1 MLDPV
6 LLSGVTAAFL
16 ILITIMLFLV
26 WRKINVL
33 AHSNAEQI
41 KLELISLLQQNEA
54 SLKLGLSDSRKELRD
69 VSSENRREISELFKG
84 FQDTLIRRVVENS
97 GAQNRQLENFK
108 DALNALSEKLINNS
122 NEFRHSVSESFS
134 SSSVALNNKQDEFR
148 EQTLERLNLFQA
160 GIQANAK
167 ENRQELNASLKSFEE
182 KSAQSIKDLVVQLQ
196 AQFIELNKQQTSFGE
211 NTINRL
217 NGFQESIQNDAKQN
231 RQELNTSLKSFEEK
245 SAQAIKQLSD
255 HLQAQFAGF
264 NLQQDAFGEKTIG
277 RLNGF
282 QEGIQN
288 DAKENRKELNNALK
302 SFEAKFGDG
311 IKDFNEQ
318 LRLKF
323 GDLNKQQQDA
333 TQQGKASITE
343 IKETVEKQLKA
354 IREDNTTQ
362 LNEMRKTVDEKLHD
376 TLEKRL
382 GESFKHVSERLEQ
395 VHKGLGEMQNLAVGV
410 GDLKKVLSNVKTRGI
425 LGEYQLGNILEQI
438 LSPEQYDVNV
448 ATKKGSQANVEY
460 AVKLPGKADDKTVWL
475 PIDSKFPLESYQSL
489 LQAFDEGDTVKIALA
504 QKQLI
509 NAVEGFAKDI
519 SGKYID
525 PPHTTD
531 FAIMFLP
538 VESLYAEILRHP
550 DLFDKLQR
558 TYRVTI
564 TGPTTLSALLN
575 SLNMGFRT
583 LAVQKRSSEVWKV
596 LAEVKTEFVKYA
608 DQLDKVQK
616 QLSTASN
623 SLETLQTTRTN
634 AMEKKLRNIETLE
647 IAQDAESIVMIDTA
661 LE

>member
-1 MLDPV
+1 MLDPL
-6 LLSGVTAAFL
+6 LLSGAAAAFL
-16 ILITIMLFLV
+16 ALITLVLFLI
-26 WRKINVL
+26 WRKVNTL
-33 AHSNAEQI
+33 SQSNAEQI
-41 KLELISLLQQNEA
+41 KVELIALLKQNEE
-54 SLKLGLSDSRKELRD
+54 SLKEGLGDSRKELRE
-69 VSSENRREISELFKG
+69 VSAENRREMSDLFKG
-84 FQDTLIRRVVENS
+84 FQDTLLKRVVESS
-97 GAQNRQLENFK
+97 GEQNRQLDSFK
-108 DALNALSEKLINNS
+108 DALNVLSEKLINNS
-122 NEFRHSVSESFS
+122 NEFKQNVSASFQTTSES
-134 SSSVALNNKQDEFR
+134 LNRKQDEFR
-148 EQTLERLNLFQA
+148 EKTLEKLDAFQA
-160 GIQANAK
+160 GIK
-167 ENRQELNASLKSFEE
+167 
-182 KSAQSIKDLVVQLQ
+182 
-196 AQFIELNKQQTSFGE
+196 
-211 NTINRL
+211 
-217 NGFQESIQNDAKQN
+217 NDAKEN

-255 HLQAQFAGF
+255 HLQKQFTEF
-264 NLQQDAFGEKTIG
+264 NKQLDAFGEKTID

-288 DAKENRKELNNALK
+288 DAKENRKELNDALK
-302 SFEAKFGDG
+302 SFEGKFGEG
-311 IKDFNEQ
+311 IKDFSEQ

-323 GDLNKQQQDA
+323 SELNKQQQEA
-333 TQQGKASITE
+333 AQQAKVSITE
-343 IKETVEKQLKA
+343 IRETVEKQLKS

-362 LNEMRKTVDEKLHD
+362 LNEMRRTVDEKLHD

-395 VHKGLGEMQNLAVGV
+395 VHKGLGEMQTLAVGV

-438 LSPEQYDVNV
+438 LSPEQYDINV

-460 AVKLPGKADDKTVWL
+460 AVKLPGKADEKTVWL

-489 LQAFDEGDTVKIALA
+489 LLALDEGDTVKINLA
-504 QKQLI
+504 QKQLL
-509 NAVEGFAKDI
+509 NAVEGFARDI

-538 VESLYAEILRHP
+538 VESLYAEVLRHP
-550 DLFDKLQR
+550 ETFEKLQR

-575 SLNMGFRT
+575 SLHMGFRT

-608 DQLDKVQK
+608 DQLEKVQK
-616 QLSTASN
+616 QLHTASN
-623 SLETLQTTRTN
+623 SLETLQITRTN
-634 AMEKKLRNIETLE
+634 AMERKLRSVETLGIEQEAETLVMIETDSE
-647 IAQDAESIVMIDTA
+647 
-661 LE
+661 